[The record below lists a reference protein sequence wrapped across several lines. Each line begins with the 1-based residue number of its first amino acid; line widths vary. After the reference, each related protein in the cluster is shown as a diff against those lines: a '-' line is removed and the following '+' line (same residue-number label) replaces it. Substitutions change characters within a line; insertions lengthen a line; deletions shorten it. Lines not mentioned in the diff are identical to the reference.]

1 MISIAVL
8 ALAVIL
14 ATVALRMQTTPRR
27 GGSTLYLAFSAVPL
41 LLSVAVPAL
50 FVSAV
55 GGTVGWTRETVATVS
70 RAGIALSFVFLVT
83 GAVLTIR
90 AMLAGDSRAAGV
102 LAIETALAGLPAAIV
117 TAYAT
122 VLRLR

>member
-14 ATVALRMQTTPRR
+14 ATVVVQMQTTPRR
-27 GGSTLYLAFSAVPL
+27 GGLTLYLAISAVPL
-41 LLSVAVPAL
+41 LLTVAVPAL

-55 GGTVGWTRETVATVS
+55 GGTTGWARETVAIVS
-70 RAGIALSFVFLVT
+70 RGGIALSFVFLVIGT
-83 GAVLTIR
+83 VLTLR
-90 AMLAGDSRAAGV
+90 AMLARDSRAAVV
-102 LAIETALAGLPAAIV
+102 LAIETALAGLPTGIV

-122 VLRLR
+122 VFRLR